1 MIPRIRLIITLLLGC
16 HLFVAPSLVTSQLR
30 SASSSLEPFPMAAN
44 AGVVDPKDQ
53 SLSPAQQAGPAKI
66 VPSAPDDEGMKV
78 MEEVIQQQLQSAAE
92 QDSNPPPPPANVV
105 LNKDDV
111 LIRADEQEKNQD
123 IYKVRGHV
131 EI

>member
-16 HLFVAPSLVTSQLR
+16 HLFVAPALVTSQLR
-30 SASSSLEPFPMAAN
+30 SASSPLDPSPIAAN
-44 AGVVDPKDQ
+44 ADAPDVQDQ
-53 SLSPAQQAGPAKI
+53 SLSPAQQAAPAKT
-66 VPSAPDDEGMKV
+66 VPSVPDDEGMKV

-111 LIRADEQEKNQD
+111 LIRAGEQEKNQD
-123 IYKVRGHV
+123 S
-131 EI
+131 